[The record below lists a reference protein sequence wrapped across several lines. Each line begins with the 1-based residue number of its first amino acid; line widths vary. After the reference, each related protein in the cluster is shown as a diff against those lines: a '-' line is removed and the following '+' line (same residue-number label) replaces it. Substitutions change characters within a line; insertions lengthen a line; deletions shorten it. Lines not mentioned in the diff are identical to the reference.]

1 LASTPLKV
9 LNQPLKVL
17 NKPAAV
23 LNKPLRVLNKPLRV
37 FITGASSGLGA
48 ALARHYG
55 ASGAQLGLA
64 GRRLEGLQHTAAGLD
79 ARLYP
84 ADVRDAAA
92 MQTAAEAFLNE
103 VGPPDIVIAAAGI
116 SVGTLTEAGE
126 DAAVFRAVMDANV
139 LGLVHTFQPFIVPM
153 QTNGGVLCGISSVA
167 GVRGLPGG
175 GAYSASKAAATVY
188 LEALRLELKARG
200 IAVVTVAPGY
210 VDTPMTRVNPYA
222 MPFKMSARVAAEK
235 VAHCIARRRPYTVI
249 PWQMAWAARLL
260 KWLPIPVYDVVFEK
274 APRKPRGLPT

>member
-1 LASTPLKV
+1 
-9 LNQPLKVL
+9 
-17 NKPAAV
+17 
-23 LNKPLRVLNKPLRV
+23 LNKPLRV

-55 ASGAQLGLA
+55 AQGARLGLV
-64 GRRLEGLQHTAAGLD
+64 GRRLDGLQHTAVGLD
-79 ARLYP
+79 AHIYQ

-92 MQTAAEAFLNE
+92 MQHAAASFLND
-103 VGPPDIVIAAAGI
+103 VGAPDIVIAAAGS
-116 SVGTLTEAGE
+116 SVGTLTEEAD

-139 LGLVHTFQPFIVPM
+139 LGLVHTFQPLIIAM
-153 QTNGGVLCGISSVA
+153 QANGGVLCGISSVA

-175 GAYSASKAAATVY
+175 SAYSASKAAATVY

-210 VDTPMTRVNPYA
+210 IDTPMTQVNPYA
-222 MPFKMSARVAAEK
+222 MPFKMTAPTAAAK
-235 VAHCIARRRPYTVI
+235 VARCIALRRAYTVI

-260 KWLPIPVYDVVFEK
+260 KWLPIPVYDAVFEK
-274 APRKPRGLPT
+274 APRKPRSLPT